1 VVTSI
6 LRRNG
11 VRPLLQD
18 QAYDRLKELILSGS
32 LPAGS
37 LHTERRLSEQ
47 LGMSKTPIR
56 AALTRLDIEGFV
68 SVSPQQGIAVRETSL
83 HEIVDLFDIRA
94 ALETFVVRSLAG
106 RLRPPQVERLR
117 ANLKEQKECAQAGD
131 PQNLTRLDTDF
142 HLLFCEFLDNREIT
156 RVLVHLRD
164 KLHRV
169 ILRVMSR
176 AEGRLA
182 TAVGEHTAIAEAVIR
197 GKGDAAAERVVRHLQ
212 FGKQFLMSR

>member
-1 VVTSI
+1 MKP
-6 LRRNG
+6 NG
-11 VRPLLQD
+11 RSRTLLQD
-18 QAYDRLKELILSGS
+18 RAYDRLKELIQSGT

-37 LHTERRLSEQ
+37 FHTERVLSER
-47 LGMSKTPIR
+47 LGMSKTPVR

-68 SVSPQQGIAVRETSL
+68 SVSPQIGVSVRETSI

-117 ANLKEQKECAQAGD
+117 SNLKEQKDCVGSNDAAG
-131 PQNLTRLDTDF
+131 LTRLDTEF

-176 AEGRLA
+176 AEGRIGSA
-182 TAVGEHTAIAEAVIR
+182 AAEHAGIAEAVIR
-197 GKGDAAAERVVRHLQ
+197 GKGDAAAERVRRHLE
-212 FGKQFLMSR
+212 FGKQFLLAR

>member
-1 VVTSI
+1 
-6 LRRNG
+6 
-11 VRPLLQD
+11 
-18 QAYDRLKELILSGS
+18 
-32 LPAGS
+32 
-37 LHTERRLSEQ
+37 
-47 LGMSKTPIR
+47 
-56 AALTRLDIEGFV
+56 V
-68 SVSPQQGIAVRETSL
+68 SVSPQLGISVREMSL

-106 RLRPPQVERLR
+106 RLRPAQVERLR
-117 ANLKEQKECAQAGD
+117 ANLKNQKECAQTGD
-131 PQNLTRLDTDF
+131 PQTLTRLDTDF

-182 TAVGEHTAIAEAVIR
+182 TAVGEHAGIAEAVIR
-197 GKGDAAAERVVRHLQ
+197 GKGEVAAERVKRHLE

>member
-1 VVTSI
+1 VI
-6 LRRNG
+6 MKRNG
-11 VRPLLQD
+11 ARTLLQD
-18 QAYDRLKELILSGS
+18 QAYERLKELIQSGS
-32 LPAGS
+32 LPPGS
-37 LHTERRLSEQ
+37 FQTERLLSER

-68 SVSPQQGIAVRETSL
+68 SVSPQLGISVREMSL

-106 RLRPPQVERLR
+106 RLQPAQVERLR
-117 ANLKEQKECAQAGD
+117 ANLKNQKECAQTGD
-131 PQNLTRLDTDF
+131 PQTLTRLDTDF

-182 TAVGEHTAIAEAVIR
+182 TAVGEHAGIAEAVIR
-197 GKGDAAAERVVRHLQ
+197 GKGELASERVKRHLE

>member
-1 VVTSI
+1 MSG
-6 LRRNG
+6 RS
-11 VRPLLQD
+11 LLQD
-18 QAYDRLKELILSGS
+18 QAYERLKELIQSGS

-37 LHTERRLSEQ
+37 FHTERLLSQ
-47 LGMSKTPIR
+47 RLGMSKTPIR

-68 SVSPQQGIAVRETSL
+68 SVSPQIGISVRETSL
-83 HEIVDLFDIRA
+83 HEIVDLFDIRI
-94 ALETFVVRSLAG
+94 ALESFVVRSLAG

-117 ANLKEQKECAQAGD
+117 ANLRDQKESARAGD
-131 PQNLTRLDTDF
+131 ADGITRLDTDF

-169 ILRVMSR
+169 ILRIMNR

-182 TAVGEHTAIAEAVIR
+182 TAAAEHAGIAEAVIR
-197 GKGDAAAERVVRHLQ
+197 GKGGLAAERIRRHLE
-212 FGKQFLMSR
+212 FGKQFLLAR

>member
-1 VVTSI
+1 VI
-6 LRRNG
+6 LNA
-11 VRPLLQD
+11 RPLLQD
-18 QAYDRLKELILSGS
+18 QAYDRLKELIQSGS
-32 LPAGS
+32 LAAGN
-37 LHTERRLSEQ
+37 LYTERVLSEQ

-68 SVSPQQGIAVRETSL
+68 SVSPQQGIAVREISV
-83 HEIVDLFDIRA
+83 HEIVDLFDIRL
-94 ALETFVVRSLAG
+94 ALESFVVRSLAG

-117 ANLKEQKECAQAGD
+117 ANLRAQKECVNADD
-131 PQNLTRLDTDF
+131 PQTLTRLDTDF

-156 RVLVHLRD
+156 RVLTHLRD

-182 TAVGEHTAIAEAVIR
+182 TAVAEHTAIAEAVIR
-197 GKGDAAAERVVRHLQ
+197 GKADLAAAGVRRHLE

>member
-1 VVTSI
+1 MIMKPNVAP
-6 LRRNG
+6 RA
-11 VRPLLQD
+11 LLQD
-18 QAYDRLKELILSGS
+18 QAYEKLKDLIQTGS

-37 LHTERRLSEQ
+37 FHTEKLLSQ
-47 LGMSKTPIR
+47 RLGMSKTPIR

-68 SVSPQQGIAVRETSL
+68 SISPQIGIAVREASL
-83 HEIVDLFDIRA
+83 HEIVDLFDIRV

-117 ANLKEQKECAQAGD
+117 ANLRDQKEYAKVGD
-131 PQNLTRLDTDF
+131 PDRLTRLDTEY
-142 HLLFCEFLDNREIT
+142 HLLYCEFLDNREIT
-156 RVLVHLRD
+156 RVLVQLRD

-176 AEGRLA
+176 AEGRLE

-197 GKGDAAAERVVRHLQ
+197 GKGEVAAERVSRHLE
-212 FGKQFLMSR
+212 FGKQFLLSR

>member
-1 VVTSI
+1 MK
-6 LRRNG
+6 RNG
-11 VRPLLQD
+11 VRTLLQD
-18 QAYDRLKELILSGS
+18 QAYEKLKELIQSGT
-32 LPAGS
+32 LAAGS
-37 LHTERRLSEQ
+37 LHTERRLSQQ

-68 SVSPQQGIAVRETSL
+68 SVSPQLGIAVRETSL

-106 RLRPPQVERLR
+106 RLQPQQVERLR
-117 ANLKEQKECAQAGD
+117 ANLKHQKESAQTGD
-131 PQNLTRLDTDF
+131 SQTLTRLDTDF
-142 HLLFCEFLDNREIT
+142 HLLFCEFLDNLEIT

-176 AEGRLA
+176 AEGRLG
-182 TAVGEHTAIAEAVIR
+182 TAVGEHSGIAEAVIR
-197 GKGDAAAERVVRHLQ
+197 GKGELAAERVRRHLE

>member
-1 VVTSI
+1 VI
-6 LRRNG
+6 MKRNG
-11 VRPLLQD
+11 GRTLLQD
-18 QAYDRLKELILSGS
+18 RAYERLKELIQSGS
-32 LPAGS
+32 LAPGS
-37 LHTERRLSEQ
+37 FQTERLLSER

-68 SVSPQQGIAVRETSL
+68 SVSPQLGVSVREMSL
-83 HEIVDLFDIRA
+83 HEIVDLFDIRS

-106 RLRPPQVERLR
+106 RLQPAQVERLR
-117 ANLKEQKECAQAGD
+117 ANLKNQKECAQTGD
-131 PQNLTRLDTDF
+131 PQTLTRLDTDF

-182 TAVGEHTAIAEAVIR
+182 TAVGEHAGIAEAVIR
-197 GKGDAAAERVVRHLQ
+197 GKGELAAERVKRHLE

>member
-1 VVTSI
+1 MI
-6 LRRNG
+6 MKPNG
-11 VRPLLQD
+11 TRSLLQD
-18 QAYDRLKELILSGS
+18 QAYERLKELIQSGG

-68 SVSPQQGIAVRETSL
+68 SVSPQLGIAVRETSL
-83 HEIVDLFDIRA
+83 HEIVDLFDIRT

-106 RLRPPQVERLR
+106 RLQPPQVERLR
-117 ANLKEQKECAQAGD
+117 ANLKEQKNCAQGGD
-131 PQNLTRLDTDF
+131 SRTLTRLDTDF

-182 TAVGEHTAIAEAVIR
+182 TAVGEHAGIAEAVIR
-197 GKGDAAAERVVRHLQ
+197 GKGELASERVKRHLE

>member
-1 VVTSI
+1 MI
-6 LRRNG
+6 LKRS
-11 VRPLLQD
+11 LLQE
-18 QAYDRLKELILSGS
+18 QAYERLKDLIQSGS

-37 LHTERRLSEQ
+37 LHTERVLSER

-56 AALTRLDIEGFV
+56 TALTRLDIEGFV
-68 SVSPQQGIAVRETSL
+68 SVSPQLGVAVRETSL
-83 HEIVDLFDIRA
+83 HEIVDLFDIRV
-94 ALETFVVRSLAG
+94 ALESFVARSLAG

-117 ANLKEQKECAQAGD
+117 ANLREQKDCARANDAGA
-131 PQNLTRLDTDF
+131 LTRLDTDF

-176 AEGRLA
+176 AEGRLRSA
-182 TAVGEHTAIAEAVIR
+182 AAEHAGIAEAVIR
-197 GKGDAAAERVVRHLQ
+197 GKGELAARLLRRHLE
-212 FGKQFLMSR
+212 FGKQFLLAR

>member
-1 VVTSI
+1 MI
-6 LRRNG
+6 LNA
-11 VRPLLQD
+11 RPLLQD
-18 QAYDRLKELILSGS
+18 QAYDRLKELIQSGS
-32 LPAGS
+32 LAAGN
-37 LHTERRLSEQ
+37 LYTERLLSRQ

-68 SVSPQQGIAVRETSL
+68 SVSPQQGIAVREMSI
-83 HEIVDLFDIRA
+83 HEIVDLFDIRL
-94 ALETFVVRSLAG
+94 ALESFVVRSLAG

-117 ANLKEQKECAQAGD
+117 ANLREQKDCVLADD
-131 PQNLTRLDTDF
+131 PRTLTRLDADF

-156 RVLVHLRD
+156 RVLSHLRD

-182 TAVGEHTAIAEAVIR
+182 TAVAEHAAVAEAVIR
-197 GKGDAAAERVVRHLQ
+197 GKPDVAAARVKRHLE

>member
-1 VVTSI
+1 MKP
-6 LRRNG
+6 NG
-11 VRPLLQD
+11 ARTLLQD
-18 QAYDRLKELILSGS
+18 QAYEKLKELIQSGA
-32 LPAGS
+32 LAAGS

-68 SVSPQQGIAVRETSL
+68 SVSPQLGIAVRETSL

-106 RLRPPQVERLR
+106 RLQPAQVERLR
-117 ANLKEQKECAQAGD
+117 ANLKEQKESAQTGD
-131 PQNLTRLDTDF
+131 SQTLTRLDTDF

-176 AEGRLA
+176 AEGRLS
-182 TAVGEHTAIAEAVIR
+182 TAVGEHAGIAEAVIR
-197 GKGDAAAERVVRHLQ
+197 GKGEVAAERVRRHLE

>member
-1 VVTSI
+1 MIMKEIGSS
-6 LRRNG
+6 
-11 VRPLLQD
+11 RPLLQD
-18 QAYDRLKELILSGS
+18 QAYERLKDLIQSGS

-37 LHTERRLSEQ
+37 FHTEKLLSER

-68 SVSPQQGIAVRETSL
+68 SISPQIGIAVRETSV
-83 HEIVDLFDIRA
+83 HEIIDLFDIRV
-94 ALETFVVRSLAG
+94 ALETFAVRTLAG

-117 ANLKEQKECAQAGD
+117 GNLRDQKDCAKSGD
-131 PQNLTRLDTDF
+131 PDRLTQLDTEF

-156 RVLVHLRD
+156 RVMVHLRD

-176 AEGRLA
+176 AEGRLS
-182 TAVGEHTAIAEAVIR
+182 TAVAEHTAIAEAVIR
-197 GKGDAAAERVVRHLQ
+197 GKGAVAAERVARHLE